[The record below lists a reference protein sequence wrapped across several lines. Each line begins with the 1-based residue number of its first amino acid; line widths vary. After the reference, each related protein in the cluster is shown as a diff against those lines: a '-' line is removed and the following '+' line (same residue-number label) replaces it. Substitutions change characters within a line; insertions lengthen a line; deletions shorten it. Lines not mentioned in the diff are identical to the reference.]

1 MKNFKDLIKIADTY
15 GTETRNLAEKREA
28 EIQRNLDENVFTDAV
43 TAIKNALGIGE
54 KEAEELIN
62 KEKALNI
69 TAPLQDPTGGVG
81 GADAAAKAKAD
92 PDAADPRGK
101 SQIPDKE
108 VQIMPNGKTG
118 NFNIDKTKPYIDKDG
133 VRTYGDAPQLAT
145 MFPGEQPA
153 GEGGPIASQ
162 DPTGGVGGADAA
174 AKAKADAPL
183 QDPTGGVGGADA
195 AKAAAADATAA
206 VKAPLQDPT
215 GGVGG
220 ADAAAK
226 AKADAGAGA
235 GPGSYDVDGF
245 GDPYVKQAGG
255 DLAGDGMTD
264 VERQAGAGKVGGDL
278 PGDGM
283 TDVERQAGAGTTGPD
298 GNPTSMPADAPGNS
312 GAAALQDPTGGVGGA
327 DAAAK
332 AKADATPKAPAVS
345 ANLMKDYND
354 GGKKAMPAIK
364 DLQTKLAAAGHD
376 PNGIDGKYG
385 PGTFKAVQAFQT
397 ANGLK
402 VDGQAGPNVINAL
415 AKTAAP
421 KAAPAKPKPVAA
433 ATNDGNPT
441 SVPAAPPVPAATK
454 TIATEASMNI
464 SMNGTDSAE
473 VAELVD
479 ILKNAGVAEPEEL
492 AMKNMPTIS
501 LGGSGSPLDKGPVGK
516 GSFDDDPLD
525 KEGPMGMGAFDGGP
539 LDDRPRSMMDKPS
552 SGPFDGGPMDDTPG
566 SAMGDKK
573 SCDVCGGMHEEY
585 DAIIAEWDNSP
596 DEEYRDSDYMLNDLA
611 GGINKPKKSFAPVN
625 GGDNPMK
632 LSVKETLQKALRET
646 KKSKKW
652 K

>member
-28 EIQRNLDENVFTDAV
+28 EIQRHLDENVFADAI

-54 KEAEELIN
+54 KEAKKLIN
-62 KEKALNI
+62 KDEALKI
-69 TAPLQDPTGGVG
+69 QDPTGGVG
-81 GADAAAKAKAD
+81 GADAAAKATAD
-92 PDAADPRGK
+92 APGNSGAAALQDPTGGVGGADAAADADAADPRGK

-108 VQIMPNGKTG
+108 VQIMPNGSTG

-133 VRTYGDAPQLAT
+133 VRTYGDAPQLAK

-153 GEGGPIASQ
+153 DAPGNSGAAALQ

-174 AKAKADAPL
+174 AKAGSNNGFGNAQGGEFDTTNDNNGFGNRRGGEFAGATGPDGNPTSMPADAPGNSGAAAL

-195 AKAAAADATAA
+195 AAKAAADATAA

-226 AKADAGAGA
+226 A
-235 GPGSYDVDGF
+235 
-245 GDPYVKQAGG
+245 
-255 DLAGDGMTD
+255 T
-264 VERQAGAGKVGGDL
+264 
-278 PGDGM
+278 
-283 TDVERQAGAGTTGPD
+283 
-298 GNPTSMPADAPGNS
+298 ADAPGNS

-421 KAAPAKPKPVAA
+421 KAAPVKPKPVAPV

-596 DEEYRDSDYMLNDLA
+596 DEEYRDSNYMLNDLA

>member
-153 GEGGPIASQ
+153 GEGGPIAS
-162 DPTGGVGGADAA
+162 
-174 AKAKADAPL
+174 
-183 QDPTGGVGGADA
+183 
-195 AKAAAADATAA
+195 
-206 VKAPLQDPT
+206 QDPT

>member
-28 EIQRNLDENVFTDAV
+28 EIQKNLDEGKWDDFVGGISDFAKT
-43 TAIKNALGIGE
+43 LGIDP
-54 KEAEELIN
+54 A
-62 KEKALNI
+62 
-69 TAPLQDPTGGVG
+69 TADKVANMVSTQPE
-81 GADAAAKAKAD
+81 AKAEVDKAE
-92 PDAADPRGK
+92 
-101 SQIPDKE
+101 I
-108 VQIMPNGKTG
+108 
-118 NFNIDKTKPYIDKDG
+118 
-133 VRTYGDAPQLAT
+133 
-145 MFPGEQPA
+145 
-153 GEGGPIASQ
+153 Q
-162 DPTGGVGGADAA
+162 DS
-174 AKAKADAPL
+174 
-183 QDPTGGVGGADA
+183 TGGVGGADA
-195 AKAAAADATAA
+195 AKAAATDAKVA
-206 VKAPLQDPT
+206 QDST

-220 ADAAAK
+220 ADAAK
-226 AKADAGAGA
+226 
-235 GPGSYDVDGF
+235 
-245 GDPYVKQAGG
+245 
-255 DLAGDGMTD
+255 
-264 VERQAGAGKVGGDL
+264 
-278 PGDGM
+278 
-283 TDVERQAGAGTTGPD
+283 
-298 GNPTSMPADAPGNS
+298 
-312 GAAALQDPTGGVGGA
+312 AAA
-327 DAAAK
+327 
-332 AKADATPKAPAVS
+332 ADATPKAPAVS

-421 KAAPAKPKPVAA
+421 KAAPVKQKPVAPVA
-433 ATNDGNPT
+433 SGRVGSTDPAKAVPPAPT
-441 SVPAAPPVPAATK
+441 IT
-454 TIATEASMNI
+454 TEASMNI

-479 ILKNAGVAEPEEL
+479 ILKNAGVSEPEEL

-596 DEEYRDSDYMLNDLA
+596 DEEYRDSNYMLNDLA